1 MKIKAQT
8 LVMALEALKER
19 EKDVKARWIS
29 EADDAKA
36 ELLRVKKNT
45 YQEARIELEI
55 NLAGIT
61 TEIEVTE

>member
-19 EKDVKARWIS
+19 EKDIEARWIS

-55 NLAGIT
+55 KLAGIT
-61 TEIEVTE
+61 TEIEVKE

>member
-19 EKDVKARWIS
+19 EKDIKARWIS
-29 EADDAKA
+29 EADDAAA

-45 YQEARIELEI
+45 YHEARIELEI
-55 NLAGIT
+55 KIAGIT

>member
-19 EKDVKARWIS
+19 EKDIKARWIS

-55 NLAGIT
+55 KLAGIT